1 MVKNIKG
8 WKESARARN
17 LAMLCRNLERENVR
31 IKEILAM
38 QEAAA
43 EAFGHWQPM
52 ETAPKIDRIL
62 LCIDGQDWAIGSWNK
77 DAFDG
82 PQWED
87 DGLEPVAFIV
97 QPTHWMPLPHLPPGE
112 VA

>member
-1 MVKNIKG
+1 MKL
-8 WKESARARN
+8 N
-17 LAMLCRNLERENVR
+17 LHELALDFHRRHPHTDVATVER
-31 IKEILAM
+31 AM

-62 LCIDGQDWAIGSWNK
+62 LCIGGQDWAIGSWNK

-87 DGLEPVAFIV
+87 DGLEPVAFFV